1 MGDVNCLRCKYRH
14 TDNGNCTAVGGFC
27 TAVPAAH
34 CPLLREYLDTEL
46 TPQEVLSMKFEWCAM
61 MDALNSIGGGYTRL
75 RELAEADRE
84 GRVTVEVPAGGGK
97 WRCMELPPLRDTE
110 RPMPFMPSVFE
121 LEAQDRF
128 CRCGPKGDISNL
140 TSEEDFRKMLSETD
154 NVLCPECWQ
163 NQPQKKEFSI
173 NIRETLETQ
182 VAVEAESEEAALRE
196 VERCW
201 KNGEYILD
209 ADNFQGVDFWAADHP
224 PVKHIDAQE
233 KIDWFELFLSRMRDY
248 SDGEV
253 WGNGDEL
260 MCKTEAI
267 ADAMCD
273 LLFQLYAAQGEE
285 VVFHTG
291 YYDPV
296 EDARSGEED
305 RCTGWWYVDCD

>member
-1 MGDVNCLRCKYRH
+1 M
-14 TDNGNCTAVGGFC
+14 
-27 TAVPAAH
+27 
-34 CPLLREYLDTEL
+34 
-46 TPQEVLSMKFEWCAM
+46 
-61 MDALNSIGGGYTRL
+61 GGYTRL
-75 RELAEADRE
+75 RELAETDRE

-97 WRCMELPPLRDTE
+97 WRCMELPPLWDTE
-110 RPMPFMPSVFE
+110 RPMPFMPSEFE
-121 LEAQDRF
+121 LKAQKSADEIEAQAR
-128 CRCGPKGDISNL
+128 
-140 TSEEDFRKMLSETD
+140 
-154 NVLCPECWQ
+154 
-163 NQPQKKEFSI
+163 EFSI

-196 VERCW
+196 VERRW

-209 ADNFQGVDFWAADHP
+209 ADNFQGVDFWTADHP
-224 PVKHIDAQE
+224 PVKHIDTRE

-291 YYDPV
+291 YYDPA

>member
-1 MGDVNCLRCKYRH
+1 MRCKYRH

-34 CPLLREYLDTEL
+34 CPLLREYLDTGL
-46 TPQEVLSMKFEWCAM
+46 TPEEITK
-61 MDALNSIGGGYTRL
+61 IGMETEAGCIRAIARMYGVDINRL
-75 RELAEADRE
+75 RELAAADRE
-84 GRVTVEVPAGGGK
+84 GRVTVETPAEGEK
-97 WRCMELPPLRDTE
+97 WWCMARPPLRDTE

-140 TSEEDFRKMLSETD
+140 TSEEDFRKTLSETD

-196 VERCW
+196 VERRW

-209 ADNFQGVDFWAADHP
+209 ADNFQGADFWAAGHP
-224 PVKHIDAQE
+224 PVKYIDAQE
-233 KIDWFELFLSRMRDY
+233 KINWFELFMSRMRDY

-291 YYDPV
+291 YYDPI

>member
-27 TAVPAAH
+27 TAVQAAH
-34 CPLLREYLDTEL
+34 CPLLREYLDT
-46 TPQEVLSMKFEWCAM
+46 VLEPAVCANYKTFEDEAISKGVPFKRIV
-61 MDALNSIGGGYTRL
+61 ALM
-75 RELAEADRE
+75 EADRA
-84 GRVTVEVPAGGGK
+84 GRLAVLPCKPGDTVYFALLGRIIEK
-97 WRCMELPPLRDTE
+97 Q
-110 RPMPFMPSVFE
+110 VFSIVS
-121 LEAQDRF
+121 F
-128 CRCGPKGDISNL
+128 SNSIRIYCDG
-140 TSEEDFRKMLSETD
+140 TSEYFRPEDIGKTFFLTR
-154 NVLCPECWQ
+154 
-163 NQPQKKEFSI
+163 
-173 NIRETLETQ
+173 
-182 VAVEAESEEAALRE
+182 EEAALRK
-196 VERCW
+196 VERRW

-291 YYDPV
+291 YYDPA

>member
-1 MGDVNCLRCKYRH
+1 MRCKYRH

-34 CPLLREYLDTEL
+34 CPLLREYLDTGL
-46 TPQEVLSMKFEWCAM
+46 TPEEITK
-61 MDALNSIGGGYTRL
+61 IGMETEAGCIRAIARMYGVDINRL
-75 RELAEADRE
+75 RELAAADRE
-84 GRVTVEVPAGGGK
+84 GRVTVETPAEGEK
-97 WRCMELPPLRDTE
+97 WWCMARPPLRDTE
-110 RPMPFMPSVFE
+110 RPMLFMPSVFE

-140 TSEEDFRKMLSETD
+140 TSEEDFRKTLSETD
-154 NVLCPECWQ
+154 NVLCLECWQ

-291 YYDPV
+291 YYDPA

>member
-34 CPLLREYLDTEL
+34 CPLLREYLDTGL
-46 TPQEVLSMKFEWCAM
+46 TSEEITK
-61 MDALNSIGGGYTRL
+61 IGMETEAGCVRAIARMYGVDTKRL
-75 RELAEADRE
+75 RELAAADRE
-84 GRVTVEVPAGGGK
+84 GRVTVEAPAGGGK
-97 WRCMELPPLRDTE
+97 WRCMELPPLWDTE
-110 RPMPFMPSVFE
+110 RPMPFMPSEFE
-121 LEAQDRF
+121 LKAQKSADEIEAQAR
-128 CRCGPKGDISNL
+128 
-140 TSEEDFRKMLSETD
+140 
-154 NVLCPECWQ
+154 
-163 NQPQKKEFSI
+163 EFSI

-182 VAVEAESEEAALRE
+182 VAVEAESEETALRE
-196 VERCW
+196 VERRW

-209 ADNFQGVDFWAADHP
+209 ADNFQGADFWAAGHP
-224 PVKHIDAQE
+224 PVKYIDAQE
-233 KIDWFELFLSRMRDY
+233 KINWFELFMSRMRDY

>member
-46 TPQEVLSMKFEWCAM
+46 TPQEVLSMKFEWCTM

-97 WRCMELPPLRDTE
+97 WRCMELPPLWDTE
-110 RPMPFMPSVFE
+110 RPMPFMPSEFE
-121 LEAQDRF
+121 LKAQKSADEIEAQAR
-128 CRCGPKGDISNL
+128 
-140 TSEEDFRKMLSETD
+140 
-154 NVLCPECWQ
+154 
-163 NQPQKKEFSI
+163 EFST

-182 VAVEAESEEAALRE
+182 VVVEAESEEAALRE
-196 VERCW
+196 VERRW
-201 KNGEYILD
+201 KNGEYILN
-209 ADNFQGVDFWAADHP
+209 ADNFQGVDFWTADHP
-224 PVKHIDAQE
+224 PVKHIDTRE

>member
-1 MGDVNCLRCKYRH
+1 MYGVDIN
-14 TDNGNCTAVGGFC
+14 
-27 TAVPAAH
+27 
-34 CPLLREYLDTEL
+34 
-46 TPQEVLSMKFEWCAM
+46 
-61 MDALNSIGGGYTRL
+61 RL
-75 RELAEADRE
+75 RELAAADRE
-84 GRVTVEVPAGGGK
+84 GCVTVETPAEGEK
-97 WRCMELPPLRDTE
+97 WWCMARPPLRDTE

-140 TSEEDFRKMLSETD
+140 TSEEDFRKTLSETD

-196 VERCW
+196 VERRW

-209 ADNFQGVDFWAADHP
+209 ADNFRGVDFWTADHP
-224 PVKHIDAQE
+224 PVKHIDTRE
-233 KIDWFELFLSRMRDY
+233 KIDRFELFLSRMRDY

-291 YYDPV
+291 YYDPA

>member
-1 MGDVNCLRCKYRH
+1 MRCKYRH

-34 CPLLREYLDTEL
+34 CPLLREYLDTGL
-46 TPQEVLSMKFEWCAM
+46 TPEEITK
-61 MDALNSIGGGYTRL
+61 IGMETEAGCIRAIARMYGVDINRL
-75 RELAEADRE
+75 RELVAADRE
-84 GRVTVEVPAGGGK
+84 GRVTVETPAEGEK
-97 WRCMELPPLRDTE
+97 WWCMARPPLRDTE

-140 TSEEDFRKMLSETD
+140 TSEEDFRKTLSETD

-291 YYDPV
+291 YYDPA

>member
-97 WRCMELPPLRDTE
+97 WRCMELPPLWDTE
-110 RPMPFMPSVFE
+110 RPMPFMPSEFE
-121 LEAQDRF
+121 LKAQKSADEIEAQAR
-128 CRCGPKGDISNL
+128 
-140 TSEEDFRKMLSETD
+140 
-154 NVLCPECWQ
+154 
-163 NQPQKKEFSI
+163 EFSI

-196 VERCW
+196 VERRW
-201 KNGEYILD
+201 KMASISSTLITS
-209 ADNFQGVDFWAADHP
+209 
-224 PVKHIDAQE
+224 K
-233 KIDWFELFLSRMRDY
+233 ELTSGRQTIRPSNTLTRGKKS
-248 SDGEV
+248 
-253 WGNGDEL
+253 
-260 MCKTEAI
+260 
-267 ADAMCD
+267 
-273 LLFQLYAAQGEE
+273 
-285 VVFHTG
+285 TG
-291 YYDPV
+291 
-296 EDARSGEED
+296 SS
-305 RCTGWWYVDCD
+305 CS

>member
-1 MGDVNCLRCKYRH
+1 MGNVNCLRCKYRH

-27 TAVPAAH
+27 TAVQAAH
-34 CPLLREYLDTEL
+34 CPLLREYLDTGL
-46 TPQEVLSMKFEWCAM
+46 TSEEITK
-61 MDALNSIGGGYTRL
+61 IGMETEAGCVRAIARMYGVDTKRL
-75 RELAEADRE
+75 RELAAADRE
-84 GRVTVEVPAGGGK
+84 GRVTVEAPAGGGK
-97 WRCMELPPLRDTE
+97 WRCMELPPLWDTE
-110 RPMPFMPSVFE
+110 RPMPFMPSEFE
-121 LEAQDRF
+121 LKAQKSADEIEAQAR
-128 CRCGPKGDISNL
+128 
-140 TSEEDFRKMLSETD
+140 
-154 NVLCPECWQ
+154 
-163 NQPQKKEFSI
+163 EFST

-196 VERCW
+196 VERRW

-209 ADNFQGVDFWAADHP
+209 ADNFQGVDFWMADHP
-224 PVKHIDAQE
+224 PVKHIDTRE
-233 KIDWFELFLSRMRDY
+233 TIDWFELFLSRMRDY

>member
-1 MGDVNCLRCKYRH
+1 M
-14 TDNGNCTAVGGFC
+14 
-27 TAVPAAH
+27 
-34 CPLLREYLDTEL
+34 
-46 TPQEVLSMKFEWCAM
+46 
-61 MDALNSIGGGYTRL
+61 
-75 RELAEADRE
+75 
-84 GRVTVEVPAGGGK
+84 
-97 WRCMELPPLRDTE
+97 
-110 RPMPFMPSVFE
+110 
-121 LEAQDRF
+121 
-128 CRCGPKGDISNL
+128 
-140 TSEEDFRKMLSETD
+140 
-154 NVLCPECWQ
+154 
-163 NQPQKKEFSI
+163 
-173 NIRETLETQ
+173 
-182 VAVEAESEEAALRE
+182 AVEAESEEAALRE
-196 VERCW
+196 VERRW

-224 PVKHIDAQE
+224 PVKHIDARE